1 MDPLVRPLSDSAD
14 PLNPPAPVLRELLAS
29 ARNIG
34 VVGMSRDPAK
44 AARRVPSYLAT
55 KGYEIYPVNPFA
67 DRMLGRP
74 VRRTLGQITD
84 PLDIVL
90 VFRPSEEAGDVVDQ
104 AATRPEQPAIW
115 LQEGILAPE
124 AAARARAEGI
134 VVIQDLCIFKVHR
147 ALGEPLLRSPSDL
160 GVRQ

>member
-14 PLNPPAPVLRELLAS
+14 PLNPPAPMLRELLAS

-67 DRMLGRP
+67 HRMLGRP
-74 VRRTLGQITD
+74 VRRTLDQITD

-90 VFRPSEEAGDVVDQ
+90 VFRPSQEAGAVVQQ
-104 AATRPEQPAIW
+104 AAARPEKPAVW

-124 AAARARAEGI
+124 ATARARAKGI

-147 ALGEPLLRSPSDL
+147 ALGEPLLPTPSHRSP
-160 GVRQ
+160 RE